1 LTFSDPKI
9 VEMLK
14 QDFVPVAI
22 DQWYQRRQKDAEGDF
37 YRKVAGQGPRSDF
50 EKTTQGRYV
59 CTADGKLLGYNN
71 NRGPDRIR
79 ELMVA
84 LLKEFDSS
92 KSNEAK
98 PIDAT
103 QLEYDLSLPKGGLSL
118 RVHSKILSGYQQQEG
133 WRKVFVESVGRD
145 NCWLTADEQRQLAE
159 TIVDGGSVSPKI
171 AQRIARFHL
180 IDNTRGEPPRWKIE
194 EIKRLELSVVDGV
207 IKGRVELETAD
218 GKRGFQADILGK
230 ATANVGTVSRFDF
243 IAKGKFWGNGPYTGH
258 GPEGEFPLVVAFRVG
273 DGRDV
278 SDQIIPHGAKGWIEG
293 YYK

>member
-1 LTFSDPKI
+1 
-9 VEMLK
+9 
-14 QDFVPVAI
+14 
-22 DQWYQRRQKDAEGDF
+22 
-37 YRKVAGQGPRSDF
+37 
-50 EKTTQGRYV
+50 
-59 CTADGKLLGYNN
+59 
-71 NRGPDRIR
+71 
-79 ELMVA
+79 MVA

-218 GKRGFQADILGK
+218 GKRGYQADILGK

-273 DGRDV
+273 DGSDV